1 MCFVKL
7 DAYQPF
13 FFFGFSG
20 GVKAYLRGLLFFFLV
35 NSTPRQGQYQ
45 QPYNYL
51 FFHPTLNNHEPS
63 R

>member
-20 GVKAYLRGLLFFFLV
+20 GVKAYLRGLLFFFFGELHSPARPI
-35 NSTPRQGQYQ
+35 STTLQ
-45 QPYNYL
+45 L
-51 FFHPTLNNHEPS
+51 FVFPS
-63 R
+63 NPE